1 MENIIIILM
10 GIVGLTIVAGIYC
23 IPTYIAFRKNHP
35 NAVAIAALNILLGWM
50 FVGWVGALIWA
61 LSKE

>member
-1 MENIIIILM
+1 M
-10 GIVGLTIVAGIYC
+10 GLVGLTVVAGIYF

-35 NAVAIAALNILLGWM
+35 NAVAIAALNTLLGWM